1 MLQRIKRYL
10 PQEDALYS
18 VTEQEKLTLLQFP
31 TDIRKNCANYS
42 AHYRTSAQYT
52 DWFQKTVRVK
62 RDQNMFPDGSP
73 LNKRKKLFCG
83 FMSFVVGLNLMKIY
97 FQRVSEIRKAQ
108 NFKEFYSRHFSGKFS
123 PYVAAAFVGT
133 PVTPNHLTAL
143 MVPSGIVGGIMLS
156 FGTPLG
162 FTIGSLLFVLLNI
175 LDAADGEL
183 ARYTE
188 QTSEF
193 GDYLDRVAH
202 YMTNVIMGLG
212 LALLADW
219 SHIIDSINVFGK
231 FCHYR
236 GRCNRGFI
244 GDMRF
249 ARVHRQR
256 KYPQV

>member
-1 MLQRIKRYL
+1 
-10 PQEDALYS
+10 
-18 VTEQEKLTLLQFP
+18 
-31 TDIRKNCANYS
+31 
-42 AHYRTSAQYT
+42 
-52 DWFQKTVRVK
+52 
-62 RDQNMFPDGSP
+62 
-73 LNKRKKLFCG
+73 
-83 FMSFVVGLNLMKIY
+83 MKIY

-202 YMTNVIMGLG
+202 YMTNTALIMGLG
-212 LALLADW
+212 IGLYLQTGHVLLIPLTFLANSAIIGDDAIRDLLVTCGLQGCTTRENTRK
-219 SHIIDSINVFGK
+219 SLKSKSKISLGVIGNIVNTITSNLGIFHISAVISLVQFLKPGLNILEPYFIFAAVCTILK
-231 FCHYR
+231 FC
-236 GRCNRGFI
+236 
-244 GDMRF
+244 
-249 ARVHRQR
+249 ARVY
-256 KYPQV
+256 KIKVLYV